1 MQMVVCACKPWSSPF
16 ILQQGVTSLHV
27 ILKHRRDITPNQS
40 NIEQLLAA
48 SSISESHLARMLC
61 AIAETVVSQCGK
73 AAKALQDEIHT
84 DIGQGASIA
93 LTSVNSAFGAIER
106 ARNQLENTEG
116 DDMRMMKSQARELDT
131 IFATAGQDWA
141 EIQEIAARASQ
152 RTKNFQ
158 HTTLNDTIIGIERV
172 ERVLNHRMEK
182 TKLEQEKSKRDL
194 ASLEHQLN
202 LIRQEKTKA
211 AERADE
217 ANARTIGFSV
227 VSNV

>member
-1 MQMVVCACKPWSSPF
+1 LLVSHGLV
-16 ILQQGVTSLHV
+16 GVASLHV
-27 ILKHRRDITPNQS
+27 ILKHRRDITSNQS

-61 AIAETVVSQCGK
+61 AIAETTVSQCGK
-73 AAKALQDEIHT
+73 AAKTLQDEIRT

-93 LTSVNSAFGAIER
+93 LKSVNSAFGAIER
-106 ARNQLENTEG
+106 ACNQLEITEA

-131 IFATAGQDWA
+131 IFATAVQDWA

-158 HTTLNDTIIGIERV
+158 HTTLNDTMIGIERV
-172 ERVLNHRMEK
+172 ERALNDQMEK
-182 TKLEQEKSKRDL
+182 TKLEQEKSERDVAL
-194 ASLEHQLN
+194 LEHQLN
-202 LIRQEKTKA
+202 LIRQKKAKA
-211 AERADE
+211 AERAHE

>member
-1 MQMVVCACKPWSSPF
+1 MVVCACKPWPSPF
-16 ILQQGVTSLHV
+16 ILQQGVASLHA
-27 ILKHRRDITPNQS
+27 ILKHRRDITSNQS

-61 AIAETVVSQCGK
+61 AIAEIAVFQCGK
-73 AAKALQDEIHT
+73 AAKALQDEIHAN
-84 DIGQGASIA
+84 IGQGASIA

-116 DDMRMMKSQARELDT
+116 NDMRMMKSQARELDT

-172 ERVLNHRMEK
+172 ERVLNHQTEK

-194 ASLEHQLN
+194 TSLEHQLN
-202 LIRQEKTKA
+202 LIQQKKTKA
-211 AERADE
+211 AERAHE
-217 ANARTIGFSV
+217 ANAKTIGFSV

>member
-1 MQMVVCACKPWSSPF
+1 MVVCACKPWPSPF
-16 ILQQGVTSLHV
+16 ILQLHHV
-27 ILKHRRDITPNQS
+27 ILRHRRDVPSNQS

-61 AIAETVVSQCGK
+61 AIAEIAVSQCGK
-73 AAKALQDEIHT
+73 AAKALQDEIHA

-116 DDMRMMKSQARELDT
+116 GDMRVMKSQARELDT

-172 ERVLNHRMEK
+172 ERVLNHQMEK
-182 TKLEQEKSKRDL
+182 TKLEQEKYKRDL
-194 ASLEHQLN
+194 TSLEHQLN
-202 LIRQEKTKA
+202 LTRQEKKKV
-211 AERADE
+211 AERAHE

-227 VSNV
+227 VSNA